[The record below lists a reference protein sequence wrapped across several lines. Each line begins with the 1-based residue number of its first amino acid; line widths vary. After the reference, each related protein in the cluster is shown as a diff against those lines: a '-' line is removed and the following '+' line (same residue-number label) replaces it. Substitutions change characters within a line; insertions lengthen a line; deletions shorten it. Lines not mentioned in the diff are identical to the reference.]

1 MSVMVRPCQQ
11 CRKPFSSYPCWGQKF
26 CSRACYFASTQKKK
40 RKCENCKAPF
50 MPKRNDQRYCCH
62 VCFVLKRSRDYWRK
76 KR

>member
-1 MSVMVRPCQQ
+1 
-11 CRKPFSSYPCWGQKF
+11 
-26 CSRACYFASTQKKK
+26 
-40 RKCENCKAPF
+40 